1 MLIHTLIFQKTNVA
15 AFLIY
20 SSQISEWSSFFS
32 YRWHSQYYLMHWLES
47 VNMPHQSADGY
58 TSQIFQIHT
67 VQCFTTHNTMKSL
80 YESKNSYLSCG
91 LQLEQKK
98 LLTKLIW
105 EQLDRFKRT
114 NSTLE
119 TIVKRS
125 NCNNLSSTHSKSSP
139 KGRDYLYVL
148 FLGDGFNHKGSL
160 VFGWKWLNIVSS
172 KV

>member
-1 MLIHTLIFQKTNVA
+1 MLIHMLIFQKTNVA
-15 AFLIY
+15 AILIC
-20 SSQISEWSSFFS
+20 SSEISEWSFFVS
-32 YRWHSQYYLMHWLES
+32 YRWHSQYYLMHPLVS
-47 VNMPHQSADGY
+47 VNMPHQEADGY

-105 EQLDRFKRT
+105 EQLDRFKRM

-119 TIVKRS
+119 TIAKRS
-125 NCNNLSSTHSKSSP
+125 NCNNLSPTHLKSSP
-139 KGRDYLYVL
+139 EWKDCLYLVSGRWFQSQRKSCIWPKMV
-148 FLGDGFNHKGSL
+148 
-160 VFGWKWLNIVSS
+160 
-172 KV
+172 